1 MKKTI
6 LSNSQKEII
15 GLIKNINKAWLEG
28 RIENLR
34 KYFHKN
40 IIMIS
45 PDFNSRMTGLE
56 EIIKSYKDF
65 YSNSKTYSFEES
77 DFHIEVFDKTATAD
91 YLYHIIYEI
100 NNKRFEGTGR
110 EVWTFT
116 NMINHWIAVQRFMA
130 NVIDKEINR

>member
-65 YSNSKTYSFEES
+65 
-77 DFHIEVFDKTATAD
+77 
-91 YLYHIIYEI
+91 
-100 NNKRFEGTGR
+100 
-110 EVWTFT
+110 
-116 NMINHWIAVQRFMA
+116 
-130 NVIDKEINR
+130 

>member
-1 MKKTI
+1 
-6 LSNSQKEII
+6 
-15 GLIKNINKAWLEG
+15 
-28 RIENLR
+28 
-34 KYFHKN
+34 
-40 IIMIS
+40 
-45 PDFNSRMTGLE
+45 
-56 EIIKSYKDF
+56 
-65 YSNSKTYSFEES
+65 
-77 DFHIEVFDKTATAD
+77 VFDKTATAD